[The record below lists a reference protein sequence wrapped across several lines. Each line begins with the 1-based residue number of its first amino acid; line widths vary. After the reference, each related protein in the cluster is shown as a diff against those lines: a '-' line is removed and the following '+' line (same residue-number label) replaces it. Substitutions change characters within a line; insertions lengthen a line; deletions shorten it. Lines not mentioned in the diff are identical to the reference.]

1 MILSPKDENVN
12 RHDLDN
18 ILFILNLD
26 PDEISQWLNTLSVDD
41 MRYTLEIIQSRTA
54 EMIVEEMDLDDQE
67 EMDLTQ
73 ANALINRIKSEV

>member
-1 MILSPKDENVN
+1 MN

>member
-1 MILSPKDENVN
+1 MN

-54 EMIVEEMDLDDQE
+54 EMIVEEIDLDDQE

>member
-41 MRYTLEIIQSRTA
+41 MRYALEIIQSRTA

-73 ANALINRIKSEV
+73 GNALINRIKSEV

>member
-41 MRYTLEIIQSRTA
+41 MRYALEIIQSRTA

-73 ANALINRIKSEV
+73 AKALINRIKSEV

>member
-1 MILSPKDENVN
+1 VN

-41 MRYTLEIIQSRTA
+41 MRYALEIIQSRTA

-73 ANALINRIKSEV
+73 GNALINRIKSEV

>member
-1 MILSPKDENVN
+1 VN

-73 ANALINRIKSEV
+73 GNALINRIKSEV

>member
-1 MILSPKDENVN
+1 MN

-73 ANALINRIKSEV
+73 GNALINRIKSEV

>member
-1 MILSPKDENVN
+1 VN

-41 MRYTLEIIQSRTA
+41 MRYALEIIQSRTA

-73 ANALINRIKSEV
+73 AKALINRIKSEV

>member
-73 ANALINRIKSEV
+73 GNALINRIKSEV